1 MASFE
6 LYGFED
12 LQDAISRIAEIPW
25 EVMEDAL
32 DGMAEVAAAAIQA
45 KGESMNIRDP
55 ESDVHILDKIKRRK
69 PVKTDYGGLE
79 NIDFSGNR
87 SRGDSKSKTANATIA
102 FENEYGRRAQ
112 AARPFIGLA
121 LNENE
126 DKIYAPAEKIIG
138 DWIESEFSR

>member
-1 MASFE
+1 
-6 LYGFED
+6 
-12 LQDAISRIAEIPW
+12 
-25 EVMEDAL
+25 
-32 DGMAEVAAAAIQA
+32 
-45 KGESMNIRDP
+45 
-55 ESDVHILDKIKRRK
+55 VHILDKIKRRK

>member
-12 LQDAISRIAEIPW
+12 LQDAISRIADIPW

-55 ESDVHILDKIKRRK
+55 ESDVHILDKITRGK
-69 PVKTDYGGLE
+69 PKKSDYGGYE
-79 NIDFSGNR
+79 YINFSGNR
-87 SRGDSKSKTANATIA
+87 TRYSSNSKTANATIA
-102 FENEYGRRAQ
+102 FEQEYGRRGQ
-112 AARPFIGLA
+112 SARPFVGLA
-121 LNENE
+121 MSEGA

-138 DWIESEFSR
+138 DWIEREFSR